1 MSDINLSD
9 QESPVPQPNV
19 PSGSSA
25 GALLRQAREAQGLHI
40 AALAVALKVPVKKLE
55 ALEADRYDLLT
66 DTVFVRSLALSV
78 CRSLKVDPAAVLQ
91 ALPKVSKPT
100 MGLGQPSLNASFG
113 GSKSMVSRQ
122 VLAHLKNPLGI
133 AVVVLCVAI
142 LVVMF
147 WPTRDGSDPESL
159 PVNDTSLSTEP
170 VVEQIAYTPEV
181 VAAPVSASAAT
192 SFASAAEATA
202 SIASGAPTQTTSGAP
217 LLTLTARGASWVEV
231 TDAKGVLQL
240 RKLTTDGEVLQ
251 VSGMLPLAVVLGRA
265 DVVSVAV
272 RGQALD
278 VAAVSKNNVAR
289 FEVK

>member
-1 MSDINLSD
+1 MSEITPSD
-9 QESPVPQPNV
+9 QESPTLEPHKPTV
-19 PSGSSA
+19 SGA

-78 CRSLKVDPAAVLQ
+78 CRSLKADPNPVLQ
-91 ALPKVSKPT
+91 ALPKLSKPT
-100 MGLGQPSLNASFG
+100 MGLGQPGLNASFG
-113 GSKSMVSRQ
+113 GSKSMFSREL
-122 VLAHLKNPLGI
+122 LAHVKNPLGI
-133 AVVVLCVAI
+133 GAALLGMAI

-147 WPTRDGSDPESL
+147 WPTRGDSTPESVAMNDVSSSAEPL
-159 PVNDTSLSTEP
+159 SDHVVSTPVG
-170 VVEQIAYTPEV
+170 
-181 VAAPVSASAAT
+181 VAAPVSAHNAANVAPSTDSTTSAAT
-192 SFASAAEATA
+192 VATA
-202 SIASGAPTQTTSGAP
+202 QTSPVTP

-231 TDAKGVLQL
+231 TDAKGILQL
-240 RKLTTDGEVLQ
+240 RKMTSDGEVLQ
-251 VSGMLPLAVVLGRA
+251 VSGVLPLSVVLGRS
-265 DVVSVAV
+265 DVVSVSV